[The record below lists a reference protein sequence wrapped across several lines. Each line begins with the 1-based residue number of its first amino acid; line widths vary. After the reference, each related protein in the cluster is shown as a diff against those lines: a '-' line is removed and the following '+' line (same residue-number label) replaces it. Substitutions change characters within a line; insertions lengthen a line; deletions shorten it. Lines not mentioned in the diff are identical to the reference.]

1 MKPSVFIPY
10 LISRACLTLAS
21 TMLSVAI
28 GWHIYKLTGDPF
40 DLALVGLVQVVP
52 ILSLFIVTGWVVDNF
67 SRKLILILCGA
78 AETLTLISMALVMHA
93 DPINTDYIFALLFV
107 QGCTRAF
114 TSPAQSA
121 ILPNIVSA
129 DFLSKAVAI
138 TSTVW
143 NAASTSGPFIAGLL
157 IAWIDLDT
165 YWLLG
170 FLSFAGTLL
179 MLTLPALTLV
189 KPTGR
194 GIEQILGGIRFI
206 RNSPYVL
213 GSISLDLFVVLLG
226 SVMAL
231 LPIYAVDI
239 LHVGP
244 EGLGILR
251 GMPALGAVFIG
262 LAMTK
267 MPPMRYNGLML
278 FGSLVVF
285 AASVLLF
292 AFSKNYW
299 LSLAALAIYGGSD
312 MVSVNIRITL
322 IQLATPDELRGRVGA
337 VNSIFVASSND
348 IGDFRAGAVAA
359 VIPPVAAVA
368 LGGVMALLVTIAG
381 YYLFPKIRK
390 LDRLTDVN
398 ANK

>member
-1 MKPSVFIPY
+1 
-10 LISRACLTLAS
+10 
-21 TMLSVAI
+21 MLSVAI

-52 ILSLFIVTGWVVDNF
+52 VLSLFIFTGWVVDNF
-67 SRKLILILCGA
+67 PRKWILIICGLV
-78 AETLTLISMALVMHA
+78 ETCTLISMALVMHA
-93 DPINTDYIFALLFV
+93 DTINTDYIFALMFLH
-107 QGCTRAF
+107 GCTRAF
-114 TSPAQSA
+114 IGPAQSA
-121 ILPNIVSA
+121 ILPNIVSE
-129 DFLSKAVAI
+129 DFLAKAVAV

-143 NAASTSGPFIAGLL
+143 NTASTSGPFIAGLL

-170 FLSFAGTLL
+170 FLSLAGTLL
-179 MLTLPALTLV
+179 MLTLPPLTHV

-206 RNSPYVL
+206 KNSPFVL
-213 GSISLDLFVVLLG
+213 GSISLDLFIVMLG

-231 LPIYAVDI
+231 LPIYAADI

-251 GMPALGAVFIG
+251 GMPALGAVLVG
-262 LAMTK
+262 LAMTRL
-267 MPPMRYNGLML
+267 PPLRHSGPVL
-278 FGSLVVF
+278 FTTLGVF
-285 AASVLLF
+285 ALAILLF
-292 AFSKNYW
+292 AFSTNYW

-312 MVSVNIRITL
+312 MVSVNIRNTL

-337 VNSIFVASSND
+337 VNSIFIASSND
-348 IGDFRAGAVAA
+348 IGDFRAGSVAA

-368 LGGVMALLVTIAG
+368 LGGVMALMVSVAG
-381 YYLFPKIRK
+381 FYLFPKIRK
-390 LDRLTDVN
+390 LDRLTDASN
-398 ANK
+398 NT